1 MTLNIELL
9 ESSFDKIRPQALEF
23 SAYFYQALFEHYP
36 ELNKMFKEVDQA
48 AMEKKLIA
56 SLALIVEN
64 LRNPIELT
72 SALKSLGARHVKIG
86 TVPEHYPMIG
96 NILIYTFSQYLGE
109 DWTLELATAWEE
121 AYNLIA
127 DLMLSGAETPEK
139 YLNGELTF
147 YEWLD
152 LYGESSPK
160 VRDMISSTTH
170 FHYRT

>member
-1 MTLNIELL
+1 MALNIERL
-9 ESSFDKIRPQALEF
+9 ESSFDKIRPRALEF
-23 SAYFYQALFEHYP
+23 SASFYQSLFEHYP
-36 ELNKMFKEVDQA
+36 QLKKMFKQVDRA

-64 LRNPIELT
+64 LRNPEELT
-72 SALKSLGARHVKIG
+72 HALKSLGARHAQIG

-96 NILIYTFSQYLGE
+96 EILIHTFSQYLGTY
-109 DWTLELATAWEE
+109 WTPELAAAWLD

-127 DLMLSGAETPEK
+127 ALMLSGAETPEEF
-139 YLNGELTF
+139 LNGELTF

-152 LYGESSPK
+152 LYGESSSK
-160 VRDMISSTTH
+160 VRKMIASETH

>member
-1 MTLNIELL
+1 MALNIELL
-9 ESSFDKIRPQALEF
+9 ESSFNNIKPRALEF
-23 SAYFYQALFEHYP
+23 SASFYHFLFQHYP
-36 ELNKMFKEVDQA
+36 ELEKMFEAVDQP

-64 LRNPIELT
+64 LRNPEALT
-72 SALKSLGARHVKIG
+72 SALKSLGARHAQIG
-86 TVPEHYPMIG
+86 TVQAHYPMIG
-96 NILIYTFSQYLGE
+96 NILIYTFSQYLGKN
-109 DWTLELATAWEE
+109 WTPELAEAWEE

-127 DLMLSGAETPEK
+127 DLMLSGAETPEE

-160 VRDMISSTTH
+160 VRDLISSTTH